1 MKLAELISVFRAEAD
16 DTAQPY
22 LWSDADAIE
31 YANDAENEACRR
43 ARLITDASTASICEL
58 DVTSGQATLALDP
71 RVIFVRRAKLDLQ
84 SMPLALVD
92 HRDLDAQIPRWESQT
107 GTPRAM
113 VRNWESG
120 KLRLYP
126 TPDAADTLRLRVV
139 RTPLEPMT
147 DATTGVSG
155 DSPEIAPRYH
165 RSLVYWMLHRAFS
178 RKDTQTQDDNRAAT
192 YLALFE
198 QEFGKKSSA
207 IDETY
212 INENYQEDSFDGV
225 F

>member
-1 MKLAELISVFRAEAD
+1 MKLAELISIFRAEAD
-16 DTAQPY
+16 DTAQPF
-22 LWSDADAIE
+22 LWSDVDAIE
-31 YANDAENEACRR
+31 FANDAENEACRR
-43 ARLITDASTASICEL
+43 ARLITDASTAAICERA
-58 DVTSGQATLALDP
+58 VAANAVMVSLDP
-71 RVIFVRRAKLDLQ
+71 RVIFVRRAKLDSQ

-92 HRDLDAQIPRWESQT
+92 HRDLDMQNPRWELQA
-107 GTPRAM
+107 GTPRAI

-126 TPDAADTLRLRVV
+126 MPSAADTLRLRVV
-139 RTPLEPMT
+139 RTPLVPM
-147 DATTGVSG
+147 ANAASNG

-165 RSLVYWMLHRAFS
+165 RSLVYWMLYRAFS
-178 RKDTQTQDDNRAAT
+178 RKDTQTQDDRRAAE

-198 QEFGKKSSA
+198 NEFGKKSSA